1 MKVRLKCQMDNG
13 KTILPPE
20 TETEMSRDE
29 AMKLADMGMVEIIP
43 DEAPAKPVKPSTAT
57 KAAVGRP
64 KKEKAAGSKSKKA
77 QAAPEGDGGSAAED
91 ADNDSGDADDENQD
105 ADNDSGD
112 SDDGIPDPDTLV
124 E

>member
-1 MKVRLKCQMDNG
+1 MKVKLKCQMDNG

-29 AMKLADMGMVEIIP
+29 AMKLADMGLVEIIP
-43 DEAPAKPVKPSTAT
+43 DEAPAKPVQASTAT
-57 KAAVGRP
+57 KPVGRP
-64 KKEKAAGSKSKKA
+64 KKEKAAEPKTKKA
-77 QAAPEGDGGSAAED
+77 PAANPKDEGGSAAED
-91 ADNDSGDADDENQD
+91 ADNDSDGVDDEGQD

-112 SDDGIPDPDTLV
+112 SDDGISDPDSLV